1 VPAIDRGAADG
12 LILAVF
18 AATYLGMA
26 VGRVPGLRT
35 DRPAIAVIAAVVIIF
50 AKGIDLPQA
59 ARWVDLPTLALLFGL
74 MVLSAQ
80 FAASGFYDACAER
93 ITRARGGPGRLLA
106 VTILAGGLLSA
117 VLAND
122 IVAFAVTPL
131 LCAGLAA
138 RRLNPLPFLIALAAA
153 CNVGSAATMIGNP
166 QNILIA
172 QKGRLDFV
180 YFLWACGVPALLGL
194 AVVQAVV
201 MALWRGRWEL
211 PETGAP
217 ARSPTAAGPR
227 IDRPVLIKALI
238 AAVALLAAFTSALPR
253 DVAALAIAAALLVS
267 RRITSRRLLGS
278 VDWSLLIL
286 FGGLFVV
293 TGAVAELPATRQV
306 FLDLAGGDW
315 LPDRLSVMVPLM
327 LAASNSIGN
336 VPAVILL
343 LQLWPG
349 APPAALYGLALL
361 STLAG
366 NLLLTGSLANLIV
379 AERAASQGWSLPF
392 LAHAKAGVPITLLTT
407 ALAALWLWGVG
418 LLPW

>member
-1 VPAIDRGAADG
+1 MPSLDRGAADG

-26 VGRVPGLRT
+26 LGRVPGLRT
-35 DRPAIAVIAAVVIIF
+35 DRPAIAVIAAVIIIF
-50 AKGIDLPQA
+50 ARGLDLPQA

-80 FAASGFYDACAER
+80 FAASGFYDACAAR

-172 QKGRLDFV
+172 QKGHLDFI

-194 AVVQAVV
+194 AAVQAVV
-201 MALWRGRWEL
+201 MALWRGRWSL
-211 PETGAP
+211 PEDGGAAAAATG
-217 ARSPTAAGPR
+217 TR
-227 IDRPVLIKALI
+227 IDRPVLTKALI
-238 AAVALLAAFTSALPR
+238 AAAALLIAFATALPR

-267 RRITSRRLLGS
+267 RRITSRKLLGS

-286 FGGLFVV
+286 FSGLFVV
-293 TGAVAELPATRQV
+293 TGAAAEMPATQQV
-306 FLDLAGGDW
+306 FRDLAAGGW
-315 LPDRLSVMVPLM
+315 LPDRLSVMVPVM

-343 LQLWPG
+343 LQLWPD
-349 APPAALYGLALL
+349 APAPALYGLALL

-379 AERAASQGWSLPF
+379 AERAAASGWSLPF
-392 LAHAKAGVPITLLTT
+392 LDHAKAGIPITLLTT

>member
-1 VPAIDRGAADG
+1 VPVIDRGAADG

-26 VGRVPGLRT
+26 LGRVPGLRT
-35 DRPAIAVIAAVVIIF
+35 DRPAIAVIAAAVIIF

-80 FAASGFYDACAER
+80 FAASGFYDACAAR

-172 QKGRLDFV
+172 QKGHLDFL
-180 YFLWACGVPALLGL
+180 YFLWACGVPSLLGL

-201 MALWRGRWEL
+201 MVLWRGRWGL
-211 PETGAP
+211 PETGSP
-217 ARSPTAAGPR
+217 AAAAAGTR
-227 IDRPVLIKALI
+227 IDRPVLGKALI
-238 AAVALLAAFTSALPR
+238 AAAALLIAFGTALPR

-267 RRITSRRLLGS
+267 RRVTSRKLLGS

-286 FGGLFVV
+286 FSGLFVV
-293 TGAVAELPATRQV
+293 TGAVAEMPATKAV
-306 FLDLAGGDW
+306 FQGLAAGGW
-315 LPDRLSVMVPLM
+315 LPDRLSIMIPVM

-343 LQLWPG
+343 LQLWPD
-349 APPAALYGLALL
+349 APSAALYGLALL

-392 LAHAKAGVPITLLTT
+392 LDHAKAGIPITVLTT
-407 ALAALWLWGVG
+407 AIAALWLWGVG

>member
-1 VPAIDRGAADG
+1 MPVIDRGAADG

-26 VGRVPGLRT
+26 LGRVPGLRT
-35 DRPAIAVIAAVVIIF
+35 DRPAIAVIAAAVIIF

-80 FAASGFYDACAER
+80 FAASGFYDACAAR

-172 QKGRLDFV
+172 QKGHLDFL
-180 YFLWACGVPALLGL
+180 YFLWACGVPSLLGL

-201 MALWRGRWEL
+201 MVLWRGRWGL
-211 PETGAP
+211 PETGSP
-217 ARSPTAAGPR
+217 AAAAAGTR
-227 IDRPVLIKALI
+227 IDRPVLGKALI
-238 AAVALLAAFTSALPR
+238 AAAALLIAFGTALPR

-267 RRITSRRLLGS
+267 RRVTSRKLLGS

-286 FGGLFVV
+286 FSGLFVV
-293 TGAVAELPATRQV
+293 TGAVAEMPATKAV
-306 FLDLAGGDW
+306 FQGLAAGGW
-315 LPDRLSVMVPLM
+315 LPDRLSIMIPVM

-343 LQLWPG
+343 LQLWPD
-349 APPAALYGLALL
+349 APSAALYGLALL

-392 LAHAKAGVPITLLTT
+392 LDHAKAGIPITVLTT
-407 ALAALWLWGVG
+407 AIAALWLWGVG

>member
-1 VPAIDRGAADG
+1 MPSLGGGAADG

-26 VGRVPGLRT
+26 LGRVPGLRT
-35 DRPAIAVIAAVVIIF
+35 DRPAIAVIAAVIVIF
-50 AKGIDLPQA
+50 ARGLDLPQA

-80 FAASGFYDACAER
+80 FAASGFYDACAAR

-172 QKGRLDFV
+172 QKGHLDFI
-180 YFLWACGVPALLGL
+180 YFLWACGVPSLIGL
-194 AVVQAVV
+194 AVVQGVV
-201 MALWRGRWEL
+201 MALWRGRWSL
-211 PETGAP
+211 PESHRAP
-217 ARSPTAAGPR
+217 EAAASVR
-227 IDRPVLIKALI
+227 IDRPVLTKALI
-238 AAVALLAAFTSALPR
+238 AAAALLIAFATALPR

-267 RRITSRRLLGS
+267 RRITSRKLLGS

-286 FGGLFVV
+286 FSGLFVV
-293 TGAVAELPATRQV
+293 TGAVAEMPATQQV
-306 FLDLAGGDW
+306 FRDLAAGGW
-315 LPDRLSVMVPLM
+315 LPDRLSVMVPAM
-327 LAASNSIGN
+327 LVASNSIGN

-343 LQLWPG
+343 LQLWPD
-349 APPAALYGLALL
+349 APAAALYGLALL

-379 AERAASQGWSLPF
+379 AERAIASGWSLPF
-392 LAHAKAGVPITLLTT
+392 LDHAKAGIPITLLTT